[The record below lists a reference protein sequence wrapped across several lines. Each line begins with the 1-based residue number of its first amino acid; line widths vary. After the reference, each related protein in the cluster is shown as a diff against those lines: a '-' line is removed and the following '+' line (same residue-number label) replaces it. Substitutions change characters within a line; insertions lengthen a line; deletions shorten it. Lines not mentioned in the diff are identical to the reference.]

1 MSEND
6 ENLSWTQRRRFEF
19 LEWKLFWERRLT
31 RSDLEGAFDIS
42 TPQAS
47 VDLRKYREIAP
58 ENLEQTARGYA
69 PTPAFM
75 PRFLTLSADRLLL
88 QLRAWLAEVIQPRDL
103 WFREAPTVDV
113 TPDIVRSVS
122 PDCLQPILQAI
133 REQKAIALRYQS
145 LTSAR
150 TREIAPHALAFDGH
164 RWHVRAWCC
173 ENEDFRDFVLSRMDQ
188 LGDMRAVS
196 FDPAEDIEWTQLVT
210 LRLRPREG
218 LTDQQRSAV
227 EKDYGFANGRLDIE
241 MRAALAFYFI
251 RRMSLD
257 LEPSEQLSPQRLQI
271 ELENL
276 QEVSAQI
283 AAAKKQTQALVTA
296 RKARNTPS

>member
-1 MSEND
+1 MSGND

-19 LEWKLFWERRLT
+19 LEWKLFWEGRLT

-69 PTPAFM
+69 PAPAFT

-103 WFREAPTVDV
+103 WFKEAPTVDV

-122 PDCLQPILQAI
+122 PDCLRPILQAI

-150 TREIAPHALAFDGH
+150 SREIAPHALAFDGH

-196 FDPAEDIEWTQLVT
+196 FDPAEDIEWTQLLT

-227 EKDYGFANGRLDIE
+227 EKDYGFSDGRLDIE
-241 MRAALAFYFI
+241 MRASLAFYFI
-251 RRMSLD
+251 RRMNLD
-257 LEPSEQLSPQRLQI
+257 LELSEQLSPQRLQI

-296 RKARNTPS
+296 RKARNAPP

>member
-19 LEWKLFWERRLT
+19 LEWKLFWEGRLT

-47 VDLRKYREIAP
+47 VDLRKYREIAS

-69 PTPAFM
+69 PTPAFT

-196 FDPAEDIEWTQLVT
+196 FDSAEDIEWTQLVT

-227 EKDYGFANGRLDIE
+227 EKDYGFADGRLDIE

-283 AAAKKQTQALVTA
+283 AVAKKQTQALVTA
-296 RKARNTPS
+296 RKARNAPS